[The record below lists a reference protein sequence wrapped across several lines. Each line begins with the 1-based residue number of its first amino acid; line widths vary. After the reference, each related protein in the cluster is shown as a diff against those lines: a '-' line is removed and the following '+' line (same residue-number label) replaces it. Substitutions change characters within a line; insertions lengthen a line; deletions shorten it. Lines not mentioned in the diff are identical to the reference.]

1 MRCTSLLAL
10 ALAFA
15 LLPADVHAQKGQG
28 QGQEREEE
36 FLKGKPAVGD
46 PLAELTVY
54 SPNGTEF
61 KTADLRGHYTVLT
74 FGCLT

>member
-1 MRCTSLLAL
+1 MRCASL
-10 ALAFA
+10 LAFA
-15 LLPADVHAQKGQG
+15 LAFVALPADVHAQRG

-46 PLAELTVY
+46 PLAELNVY
-54 SPNGTEF
+54 SPDGTEF